1 MGMTHKVLI
10 VDDEMDTCRM
20 LALGLK
26 VAGMQTEFALSGTQA
41 ISTAQTFLPNA
52 VVCDLMMPDLDGFEV
67 TRRLRS
73 DPNTARVPI
82 FILSATAD
90 PNAEKQCL
98 AAGATGFI
106 RKPVLLRE
114 LADKIKKALE

>member
-1 MGMTHKVLI
+1 MPHKVLI

-41 ISTAQTFLPNA
+41 INTAQTFLPNA

-67 TRRLRS
+67 TRRLRAH
-73 DPNTARVPI
+73 PGTASVPI

-106 RKPVLLRE
+106 RKPVLLRD
-114 LADKIKKALE
+114 LADRIKKALE

>member
-1 MGMTHKVLI
+1 MPHKVLI

-41 ISTAQTFLPNA
+41 LSTAKTFGPSA

-73 DPNTARVPI
+73 DPTTAGVPI

-98 AAGATGFI
+98 EAGATGFI

-114 LADKIKKALE
+114 LADRIKKSLE

>member
-1 MGMTHKVLI
+1 MPHKVLI

-26 VAGMQTEFALSGTQA
+26 VAGLQTEFALSGTQA
-41 ISTAQTFLPNA
+41 LQVVSTFQPHAIIL
-52 VVCDLMMPDLDGFEV
+52 DLMMPDLDGFEV
-67 TRRLRS
+67 ARRLRA
-73 DPNTARVPI
+73 DPSTAKIPI

-90 PNAEKQCL
+90 PNAEAQCL

-114 LADKIKKALE
+114 LAEKIKKTLE

>member
-1 MGMTHKVLI
+1 MPHKVLVI
-10 VDDEMDTCRM
+10 DDEMDTCRM
-20 LALGLK
+20 LSLGLK
-26 VAGMQTEFALSGTQA
+26 VAGLQTEFALSGAQA
-41 ISTAQTFLPNA
+41 LATAQTFQPDA
-52 VVCDLMMPDLDGFEV
+52 IVCDLMMPDLDGFEV
-67 TRRLRS
+67 TRRLRA
-73 DPNTARVPI
+73 DPITAKTPI

-90 PNAEKQCL
+90 PNAEQHCL

>member
-1 MGMTHKVLI
+1 MPYKVLI

-41 ISTAQTFLPNA
+41 LTTAQNFKPNA

-67 TRRLRS
+67 TRRLRAEAGTS
-73 DPNTARVPI
+73 GVPI

-114 LADKIKKALE
+114 LADKIRKALE

>member
-1 MGMTHKVLI
+1 MAHKVLI

-26 VAGMQTEFALSGTQA
+26 VAGMQTEFALTGVQA
-41 ISTAQTFLPNA
+41 INAARNFLPHA

-67 TRRLRS
+67 TRRLRA
-73 DPNTARVPI
+73 DPSTAAVPI

-114 LADKIKKALE
+114 LADRIRKALE

>member
-1 MGMTHKVLI
+1 MSRILVI
-10 VDDEMDTCRM
+10 DDDQAIAELVKINLELLGHQVTTANDGIKG
-20 LALGLK
+20 LAL
-26 VAGMQTEFALSGTQA
+26 
-41 ISTAQTFLPNA
+41 AQQNRPDL
-52 VVCDLMMPDLDGFEV
+52 VVLDVMMPDLDGFEV

-73 DPNTARVPI
+73 DPVTAGVPI

-114 LADKIKKALE
+114 LADRIKKSLE

>member
-1 MGMTHKVLI
+1 MPHKVLI
-10 VDDEMDTCRM
+10 IDDEMDTCRM

-26 VAGMQTEFALSGTQA
+26 VAGMQTEFALSGAQA
-41 ISTAQTFLPNA
+41 LASAQTFQPDA

-67 TRRLRS
+67 IRRLRA
-73 DPNTARVPI
+73 NAATAKIPI
-82 FILSATAD
+82 FMLSATAD
-90 PNAEKQCL
+90 PNAEAQCM

>member
-1 MGMTHKVLI
+1 MSIKVLI

-20 LALGLK
+20 LSLGLK
-26 VAGMQTEFALSGTQA
+26 VAGLQTDFALSGEQA
-41 ISTAQTFLPNA
+41 LTKAQSYQPSA
-52 VVCDLMMPDLDGFEV
+52 VVCDLMMPDLDGYEV
-67 TRRLRS
+67 TRRLRAN
-73 DPNTARVPI
+73 PATAKVPI

-90 PNAEKQCL
+90 PKAEQHCL
-98 AAGATGFI
+98 TAGATGFI